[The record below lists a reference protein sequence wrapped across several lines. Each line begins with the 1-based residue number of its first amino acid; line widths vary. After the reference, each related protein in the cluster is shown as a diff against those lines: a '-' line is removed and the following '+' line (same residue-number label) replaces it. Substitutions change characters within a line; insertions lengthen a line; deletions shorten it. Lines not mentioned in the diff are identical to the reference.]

1 LALYFIALPLNE
13 KVDESI
19 RKIQWEF
26 STRYESSR
34 QLKIPP
40 HITLIP
46 PFESEN
52 SFLEGLKV
60 LIESV
65 CLHQPTLSI
74 RLNGFGTFREKVVYA
89 GVEKTVELIQL
100 QEKIQTKMV
109 EQLGFK
115 KKSYFND
122 FTPHVT
128 VANRDLTP
136 ENFQKAKKEF
146 MDRPFHATFIAHHI
160 LIYIYEQGVWKL
172 FQHFSLK
179 TR

>member
-1 LALYFIALPLNE
+1 MYFIALPLNE
-13 KVDESI
+13 RVDESV

-26 STRYESSR
+26 ASRFESSR

-52 SFLEGLKV
+52 SFLESLKV
-60 LIESV
+60 LIESI

-74 RLNGFGTFREKVVYA
+74 RLNGFGFFREKVIYIN
-89 GVEKTVELIQL
+89 VEKTVELIQF
-100 QEKIQTKMV
+100 QEKIETNMV
-109 EQLGFK
+109 EQLGFQR
-115 KKSYFND
+115 KSYFNE

-128 VANRDLTP
+128 VANRDLTS

-146 MDRPFHATFIAHHI
+146 MDRPFDATFSAHHI
-160 LIYIYEQGVWKL
+160 HVYKHEQGVWKV
-172 FQHFSLK
+172 FQHFSFK
-179 TR
+179 SR